1 MRKPSSISDLHRRVG
16 GLEARVD
23 SLEGSTDSNTERI
36 TTLEIT
42 TTKVLTELE
51 KSSSTLDRIEKSLAI
66 VEQITDVKDAL
77 TLVGSMVAKLVKGLK
92 YLMMSGVLL
101 YAAYSV
107 FKTGDIAS
115 AVEYIREFFNL
126 GMQ

>member
-1 MRKPSSISDLHRRVG
+1 MRKPSSISDLHSRVG

-23 SLEGSTDSNTERI
+23 SLEGSTNSNIERI

-92 YLMMSGVLL
+92 YLMMSAVLL

-107 FKTGDIAS
+107 FKTGDIAG

-126 GMQ
+126 GM